1 MDSMMFSPYGY
12 GPLPPS
18 AMAEIEK
25 KTAALQQ
32 SSSLRKLLELDKL
45 DKKHKVRCLPC

>member
-12 GPLPPS
+12 GPLPPA

-25 KTAALQQ
+25 KTAALQ
-32 SSSLRKLLELDKL
+32 SSSLRKLLELDK
-45 DKKHKVRCLPC
+45 KHKVR